1 MILFINKACCGKFE
15 LAFSTVTD
23 VFLVI
28 ALDNGKYV
36 GRVGYHQNCKEYDI
50 VYLIRRLYMV
60 LLQFYSKN
68 VERERYSLRSVFS
81 PAVIIIHRFSHAYKR
96 SSVVDAPSRP

>member
-28 ALDNGKYV
+28 AFDNRKYV
-36 GRVGYHQNCKEYDI
+36 SRVGYHQNCKEYDI
-50 VYLIRRLYMV
+50 VYLIRKLYGFIAI
-60 LLQFYSKN
+60 LLKKCRTRTIFLKICLQPCSDN
-68 VERERYSLRSVFS
+68 NT
-81 PAVIIIHRFSHAYKR
+81 
-96 SSVVDAPSRP
+96 

>member
-15 LAFSTVTD
+15 LAFSTVTG

-36 GRVGYHQNCKEYDI
+36 SRVGYHQNCKEYDT
-50 VYLIRRLYMV
+50 VYLIRKLYGFTAI
-60 LLQFYSKN
+60 LIKKCRTRTIFLKICLQPCSDN
-68 VERERYSLRSVFS
+68 NT
-81 PAVIIIHRFSHAYKR
+81 
-96 SSVVDAPSRP
+96 